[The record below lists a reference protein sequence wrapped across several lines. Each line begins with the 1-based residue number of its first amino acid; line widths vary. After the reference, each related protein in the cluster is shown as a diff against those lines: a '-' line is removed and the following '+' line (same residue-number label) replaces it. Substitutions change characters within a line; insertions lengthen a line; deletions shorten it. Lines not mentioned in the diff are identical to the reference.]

1 LIQALQ
7 ILTINSGSSSI
18 KFALFEADE
27 GFKKIY
33 AGNIERIGVSNTLFS
48 FTDYNTNKKDSLG
61 IDASDFEKAADFLI
75 QHLSENKF
83 FDNVQA
89 VGHRIV
95 HGMNH
100 PAPTILNEGLLK
112 ELQSISNYDPD
123 HLPAE
128 ILLIEKI
135 SKKYPELM
143 QVACFDT
150 SFHATMPDVAKMFA
164 LPRHFYESGI
174 KRYGFHGISYQYLLE
189 EIKNKIGENES
200 NSRIIMAHLGS
211 GASVAALIDGKSVD
225 TSMGFTPTGGTVMG
239 TRSGDLDPGVAW
251 YMMEHEKMN
260 AEQFSNLINH
270 ESGLLGVSGISA
282 DMQDL
287 LQQEKN
293 ETHAAEAVSLFCYH
307 IKKWMG
313 AFAAI
318 LNGLDILIFSGGI
331 GENAPIIRSRICDGL
346 NFLGI
351 EIDEEE
357 NEKGSFRIS
366 TKTSSVK
373 VYVIKTN
380 EELMIAKS
388 SLSVYKSSE
397 K

>member
-1 LIQALQ
+1 MIQALQ